1 MGYSTEFEGVVGI
14 DPPLNGHEIAYLR
27 KFSETRRM
35 LRDLGPYFADGSGLR
50 GQGDDSD
57 IRDFNSPPP
66 DQPSL
71 WCDLVPTEDGTGI
84 EWNGGEKFH
93 SAEIWM
99 AYLIDTFLKAG
110 ATVQGE
116 LANPVAG
123 RHYSPAFEH
132 FTFDHVANGV
142 MDAQGEDPED
152 RWRLVVTANVVT
164 VQKARIV
171 WDDDES

>member
-1 MGYSTEFEGVVGI
+1 MGYSTEFEGIVEIV
-14 DPPLNGHEIAYLR
+14 PPLNGHEIAYLR

-35 LRDLGPYFADGSGLR
+35 QRDLGPYFANGSGQR

-84 EWNGGEKFH
+84 ELERGREVPQRR
-93 SAEIWM
+93 SRM

-123 RHYSPAFEH
+123 RQYSPAFEH
-132 FTFDHVANGV
+132 FTFDHMANGV

-171 WDDDES
+171 WDSED